1 MPQNRHFRRPS
12 GPAGPSSVAP
22 SSRTLLHTQELMLF
36 CSPISAA
43 PSKRSASTSKRTASS
58 HFGGGR
64 QTRQPRSSSQH
75 RQTSS
80 STATRESNDRATVEL
95 EPLPANYHLAPC
107 PSLTGFSSST
117 TLAFSANV
125 TASGSGSRIPFP
137 PPQRQ
142 APPAKGALA
151 AATAAPI
158 AAPVVASGAGSRVIR
173 LLRDARA
180 AVQDPIR
187 PETPFEAFASV
198 PSLSTDASAKRHSTG
213 YASASLLARR
223 PGGLESRSRRR
234 LPAGWRLAPMAP
246 PPSAPA
252 SDFSDAALERSGGSA
267 AASLATPVTGSGI
280 PGSAD
285 FLSSQS
291 DSSPLPVTG
300 TPRPLGRLAAEK
312 DAGNGDA
319 SQSLAV
325 AHDHGIDSRKFA
337 QLYPVAQQAGDAGIT
352 EAVDLLLQLKR
363 WLVSSLHATGS
374 APALNKAA
382 VECLQTTLLH
392 FSTHWPTG
400 ATLRQAADYYTAR
413 DSNTVEFDP
422 DEGSRAS
429 NSKAT
434 TFAPLLHTQ
443 AALLAA
449 SITLQSFPA
458 TALVAEPVSFEVT
471 LRVLHIIAEAG
482 LAEWVAQETNALGAL
497 VELLRL
503 LAGPGLGTQP
513 QGLHWLESIL
523 STVAL
528 CCEDAAGD
536 ATTASHGAPLEA
548 GDLGVFRCR
557 QRQHDSGP
565 TAGGSLPPSGY
576 GETDMIRGSG
586 LVDDEAEN
594 QQHNTHRRQQL
605 SCFMSTALRSQSSSL
620 HPHLHRV
627 DNKSFADAISAVPPL
642 SCTQSGVDKAVTSA
656 PALVPPCS
664 AREEHASLRAQLV
677 SLGFLPTLQQISDQA
692 LAHCAPSS
700 GNLVTSPAA
709 DSFTSLLTLIAT
721 LYRCFAQSHPEE
733 LRGLGVLRTLTSMLN
748 NCATETATVEAAARA
763 LVKLTYVDECLLDM
777 QASTAVIAAAA
788 HALRSQLSRAHA
800 DTSQEPGIELL
811 VSRLCGVMARVAEDS
826 TEQQEYLISVP
837 MAQLLETLTLRYVTV
852 SGPADLEP
860 DRFNAPLALPP
871 APVLQ
876 AVVWVLGIA
885 SMSPHCPLHL
895 VQSVTPPLVRLL
907 EVLRRIP
914 SMQLTAVYVLMCLS
928 NLSYFFAAFES
939 AEQECAEDEGG
950 GASAYLTPLYSSL
963 GLLLAHYLFEDNV
976 EATVEATRILGNIS
990 YTNAGRDWMEAN
1002 RCDEV
1007 AVLFLGH
1014 EDLRIVYN
1022 CSGVLLNL
1030 TAASPCRI
1038 VEEPEVLQMMLS
1050 YTSRYTDKDQI
1061 EATAALAEA
1070 RLCQKVQHRGEDAR
1084 ELTAEARSHT
1094 TQIADLVEK
1103 LILNVHG
1110 LLTLSAL

>member
-1 MPQNRHFRRPS
+1 MPQKRHFRRPS

-43 PSKRSASTSKRTASS
+43 PSKRSASTSKRTACS

-64 QTRQPRSSSQH
+64 QGRQPRSSSQH
-75 RQTSS
+75 RQTSL
-80 STATRESNDRATVEL
+80 STATHESSDRATVEL
-95 EPLPANYHLAPC
+95 EPLPENYHLAPC
-107 PSLTGFSSST
+107 PSSTGFSSST
-117 TLAFSANV
+117 TLASSANV

-142 APPAKGALA
+142 APPAKGAHA

-198 PSLSTDASAKRHSTG
+198 PSLSTGASANRHSTG

-223 PGGLESRSRRR
+223 PGGLESRSQRR
-234 LPAGWRLAPMAP
+234 LPAGWRLAPMTP

-252 SDFSDAALERSGGSA
+252 SDFSDAALEMSGESA
-267 AASLATPVTGSGI
+267 AASLATPVTGAGI
-280 PGSAD
+280 RGSAD

-291 DSSPLPVTG
+291 GSSPLPLTG
-300 TPRPLGRLAAEK
+300 TSRPLGRLAAKK

-319 SQSLAV
+319 DQSLAV
-325 AHDHGIDSRKFA
+325 AHDHGIDARKFA
-337 QLYPVAQQAGDAGIT
+337 QLYPVAQQAGDAGNT
-352 EAVDLLLQLKR
+352 EAADLLFQLKR

-374 APALNKAA
+374 VPALNKAA

-392 FSTHWPTG
+392 FCAHWPTG
-400 ATLRQAADYYTAR
+400 ATLRQAVDHYTAR
-413 DSNTVEFDP
+413 GSNTVEVDP
-422 DEGSRAS
+422 NEGSRAS
-429 NSKAT
+429 TSTAT

-449 SITLQSFPA
+449 SIMLQSFPA
-458 TALVAEPVSFEVT
+458 TALVAEPVSFEAT
-471 LRVLHIIAEAG
+471 LRALHIIAEAG
-482 LAEWVAQETNALGAL
+482 LAEWVALETNALGAL
-497 VELLRL
+497 VELLRFL
-503 LAGPGLGTQP
+503 VGPGLGTQP

-528 CCEDAAGD
+528 CCEDAAGA
-536 ATTASHGAPLEA
+536 ATTAFHGAPLET
-548 GDLGVFRCR
+548 GDLSVSRCR
-557 QRQHDSGP
+557 HRQHSSGP
-565 TAGGSLPPSGY
+565 TAGGSLLPSGY

-586 LVDDEAEN
+586 LVEDEAEN

-605 SCFMSTALRSQSSSL
+605 SRFTSTALRSQSSL
-620 HPHLHRV
+620 HPHLHPV
-627 DNKSFADAISAVPPL
+627 DNTSVADAISAGPPL
-642 SCTQSGVDKAVTSA
+642 SCTQSGADKAAASA
-656 PALVPPCS
+656 SALVPLCS

-692 LAHCAPSS
+692 LACCAPSS
-700 GNLVTSPAA
+700 GNLATSPAA
-709 DSFTSLLTLIAT
+709 DSLASLLTLIVT

-733 LRGLGVLRTLTSMLN
+733 LRGLGVLRTLTSVLN
-748 NCATETATVEAAARA
+748 NCATDTATVEAAARA

-800 DTSQEPGIELL
+800 DTSQEPAIELL

-837 MAQLLETLTLRYVTV
+837 MAQLLEALTLRYVTV
-852 SGPADLEP
+852 SGPADVEP
-860 DRFNAPLALPP
+860 DRFSAPLALPP

-885 SMSPHCPLHL
+885 SMSPNCPLHL

-950 GASAYLTPLYSSL
+950 GASAWLTPLYSSL

-1038 VEEPEVLQMMLS
+1038 VEEPELLQMMLS

-1070 RLCQKVQHRGEDAR
+1070 RLHQKLQHRGEDAR
-1084 ELTAEARSHT
+1084 ELTAEASSHT

>member
-1 MPQNRHFRRPS
+1 MPQKRHFRRPS

-64 QTRQPRSSSQH
+64 QARQPRSSSQH
-75 RQTSS
+75 RQTSL
-80 STATRESNDRATVEL
+80 STAARESNDRATVEL
-95 EPLPANYHLAPC
+95 EPLPENYHLAPC
-107 PSLTGFSSST
+107 PSSTGFSSSD
-117 TLAFSANV
+117 TLASSANV
-125 TASGSGSRIPFP
+125 TASGRGSRIPFP

-142 APPAKGALA
+142 APPAKGAHA

-198 PSLSTDASAKRHSTG
+198 PSLSTGASAKRHSTG

-223 PGGLESRSRRR
+223 PGGLESRSQRR

-252 SDFSDAALERSGGSA
+252 SGFSDAALEMSGESA
-267 AASLATPVTGSGI
+267 AASLATPVTGAGI

-291 DSSPLPVTG
+291 GSSLPLRG
-300 TPRPLGRLAAEK
+300 TPRPLGRLAGEK

-319 SQSLAV
+319 GQSLAV
-325 AHDHGIDSRKFA
+325 AHDHGIDAHKFA
-337 QLYPVAQQAGDAGIT
+337 ELYPVAQQAGDAGIT
-352 EAVDLLLQLKR
+352 EAADLLFQLKR
-363 WLVSSLHATGS
+363 WLVSSLHATGR

-400 ATLRQAADYYTAR
+400 ATLRQAADHYTAR
-413 DSNTVEFDP
+413 NSNTVEFDP

-429 NSKAT
+429 TSTAT
-434 TFAPLLHTQ
+434 TFAPLLYTQ

-449 SITLQSFPA
+449 SIMLQGFPA
-458 TALVAEPVSFEVT
+458 TALVAEPVSFEAT

-482 LAEWVAQETNALGAL
+482 LAEWVAHETNALGAL

-523 STVAL
+523 SIVAF
-528 CCEDAAGD
+528 CCEDAAG
-536 ATTASHGAPLEA
+536 AANTASHDAPLEA
-548 GDLGVFRCR
+548 GNLSVSRCR
-557 QRQHDSGP
+557 QRQHGSGS
-565 TAGGSLPPSGY
+565 TAGGSLPPSVY

-605 SCFMSTALRSQSSSL
+605 SRFTSTALRSQSSSL
-620 HPHLHRV
+620 HPHLHPV
-627 DNKSFADAISAVPPL
+627 GNTSVADAISAGPPL
-642 SCTQSGVDKAVTSA
+642 SCTQSGADKAAASA
-656 PALVPPCS
+656 SALVPPCS

-692 LAHCAPSS
+692 LARCAPSS
-700 GNLVTSPAA
+700 RSLAASPAA
-709 DSFTSLLTLIAT
+709 DSLASLLTIIAT

-733 LRGLGVLRTLTSMLN
+733 LRGLGVLRTLTSVLN
-748 NCATETATVEAAARA
+748 NCATDTATVEAAARA

-788 HALRSQLSRAHA
+788 HALRSQLSRAHS
-800 DTSQEPGIELL
+800 DTSQEPAIELL

-837 MAQLLETLTLRYVTV
+837 MAQLLEALTFRYVTV
-852 SGPADLEP
+852 SGPADVES
-860 DRFNAPLALPP
+860 DRFSAPLALPP

-939 AEQECAEDEGG
+939 AEQECAEDEDG
-950 GASAYLTPLYSSL
+950 GASAWLTPLYSSL

-1038 VEEPEVLQMMLS
+1038 VEEPELLQMMLS

-1070 RLCQKVQHRGEDAR
+1070 RVRQKLQHRGGDAR
-1084 ELTAEARSHT
+1084 ELTAEASSHT